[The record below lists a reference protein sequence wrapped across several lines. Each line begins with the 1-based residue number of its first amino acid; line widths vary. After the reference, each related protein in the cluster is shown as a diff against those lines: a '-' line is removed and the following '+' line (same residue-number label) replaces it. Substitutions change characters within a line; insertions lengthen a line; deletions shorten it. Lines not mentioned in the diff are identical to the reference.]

1 MNTKESMERSWA
13 EIDLDALAENF
24 EHIKGLL
31 RPQTKVLAV
40 VKANAYGHGAVA
52 CAKTLLAAGADYLGV
67 ATLDEAMQL
76 RRVGIAAP
84 ILILGYTAP
93 EEAECLVREHITPT
107 VYSLAFAQAL
117 SATAVRLQK
126 RASVHL
132 KINTGMERIG
142 FDVTDVKTILQV
154 CRLPGLETE
163 GIFTHLA
170 CADEIDSSGVHMQ
183 FKRFTDVI
191 QALRVAGINIPLQH
205 ILNSAG
211 IFDFPEYQL
220 TMVRPGIILYGYY
233 PSEYIHRERA
243 ALRPVMSVKT
253 QVIHLHKVMAG
264 SGISYGWSYVAPR
277 DMMVATV
284 PIGYAD
290 GYKRLLS
297 GKVCM
302 LADGQRVPV
311 LGKICMDQCMIDVS
325 SVHTIHV
332 GDVITV
338 LGQENQSSVTAD
350 ELAKLCQT
358 ISYEIVSTIGTRIP
372 RLYLKNGRVLNESAI
387 ALEKFKA

>member
-31 RPQTKVLAV
+31 YPKTKVLAV

-76 RRVGIAAP
+76 RRADVAAP

-107 VYSLAFAQAL
+107 VYSLAFAEAL
-117 SATAVRLQK
+117 SAAAVRLQK
-126 RASVHL
+126 RAPMHL

-170 CADEIDSSGVHMQ
+170 CADEADSSNVHTQ
-183 FKRFTDVI
+183 FTRFTDVI

-253 QVIHLHKVMAG
+253 QVIHLHKVIAG
-264 SGISYGWSYVAPR
+264 SGISYGWSYVAPH

>member
-13 EIDLDALAENF
+13 EIDLNALAENF

-31 RPQTKVLAV
+31 YPKTKVLAV

-76 RRVGIAAP
+76 RRADVAAP

-107 VYSLAFAQAL
+107 VYSLAFAEAL
-117 SATAVRLQK
+117 SAAAVRLQK
-126 RASVHL
+126 CAPMHL

-170 CADEIDSSGVHMQ
+170 CADEADSSNVHTQ
-183 FKRFTDVI
+183 FTRFTDVI

-253 QVIHLHKVMAG
+253 QVIHLHKVIAG
-264 SGISYGWSYVAPR
+264 SGISYGWSYVAPH

-358 ISYEIVSTIGTRIP
+358 ISYEIVSTIGMRIP

>member
-142 FDVTDVKTILQV
+142 FNVTDVKTILQV

-170 CADEIDSSGVHMQ
+170 CADEADSSNVHTQ

-358 ISYEIVSTIGTRIP
+358 ISYEVVSTIGTRIP

>member
-1 MNTKESMERSWA
+1 MERSWA

-142 FDVTDVKTILQV
+142 FNVTDVKTILQV

-358 ISYEIVSTIGTRIP
+358 ISYEVVSTIGTRIP